1 LNKFKYIFFRI
12 QANILCTIP
21 TTNTLFSSVK
31 KNDGEH
37 LLDITHKKYHLI
49 EYANRSFAKVSHF
62 VSVAA
67 TPANWSP

>member
-1 LNKFKYIFFRI
+1 MYY
-12 QANILCTIP
+12 
-21 TTNTLFSSVK
+21 TNYEYFVFECK

-49 EYANRSFAKVSHF
+49 EYANSSFAKVSHF